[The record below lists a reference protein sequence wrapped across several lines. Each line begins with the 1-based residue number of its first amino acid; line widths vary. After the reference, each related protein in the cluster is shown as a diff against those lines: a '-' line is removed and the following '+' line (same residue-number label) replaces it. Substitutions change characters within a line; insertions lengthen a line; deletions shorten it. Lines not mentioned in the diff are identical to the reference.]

1 MLANPLLNASESIL
15 IVIDVQLAFL
25 EKLPLEERQPL
36 LLRLCWLIGVAK
48 WLHLPIVVTAEDIQ
62 RNGSVAQAISNMLP
76 PNTQVFNKM
85 TFDLSADPV
94 ILAAVAR
101 SGRRTLVL
109 VGLETDVCVAQSALS
124 LAEKGYRVVTV
135 ADATG
140 SPGSGQAM
148 GLERMRGAGV
158 IVMGVKNLFY
168 EWLRTVDRAYK
179 FEAECAELGKPPGV
193 VL

>member
-1 MLANPLLNASESIL
+1 MPANPLVNVSESIL
-15 IVIDVQLAFL
+15 IVIDAQLAFL

-62 RNGSVAQAISNMLP
+62 GKGSVAPAITNMLP
-76 PNTQVFNKM
+76 PNTPVFNKM

-101 SGRRTLVL
+101 SGRRTLIL
-109 VGLETDVCVAQSALS
+109 VGLETDVCVAQSALG
-124 LAEKGYRVVTV
+124 LAEKGYRVITV

-140 SPGSGQAM
+140 SPGGGHGI

-158 IVMGVKNLFY
+158 VVLSVKSLFY
-168 EWLRTVDRAYK
+168 ECLRTVDRAHK
-179 FEAECAELGKPPGV
+179 FETECAELGAPPGV